1 MTTLSL
7 PPVGAA
13 RRRGP
18 SAWSLGAALIALIV
32 VGPIMAVVWIALAPG
47 GDGGAIWSQLWSTT
61 LPRYLRTTLFLM
73 TGVGLGWW
81 RATGFRGRAGSNGRC

>member
-47 GDGGAIWSQLWSTT
+47 GAVPRHAKSTQKA
-61 LPRYLRTTLFLM
+61 L
-73 TGVGLGWW
+73 
-81 RATGFRGRAGSNGRC
+81 